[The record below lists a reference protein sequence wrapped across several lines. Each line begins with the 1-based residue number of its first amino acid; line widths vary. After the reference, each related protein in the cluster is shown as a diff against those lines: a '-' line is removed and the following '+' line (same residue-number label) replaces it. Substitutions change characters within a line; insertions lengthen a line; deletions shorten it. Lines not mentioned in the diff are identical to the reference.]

1 MFDTRLKKSLR
12 ASDSSDGT
20 PQMCSQVVGGFVG
33 AVRQVS
39 LTVCPD
45 VFNWVEF
52 GGVTGQ
58 AEYMESFVFFQER
71 FNIRSF
77 MNGPSVPY
85 KNHLLSQVPQQV
97 SEEANDLMPCDVVS
111 VETDIK
117 AESSTSRRDCKTA
130 NCRDLL
136 MAVAM
141 SEDWCFA
148 RRSPCFTDKRYEHK
162 PAFVQ
167 ECQVGPKFL
176 GFFLYWAR
184 SCFSILQWP
193 SRFAAKPASPASGS
207 SSQNCGVIASR
218 LRHGY
223 SLCRILS
230 ESVLKYASASI
241 CRWHD
246 LLMRHLAATFSS
258 NRFFVARST
267 KEAAPIGLGSEFPC
281 GLPSG
286 RFETNEQSSLKR
298 LSAFLR
304 HNGRFC
310 LSVTW
315 QWPAAVVFPIPWG
328 FRLFSCPII

>member
-1 MFDTRLKKSLR
+1 MFDTRLEKSLR

-20 PQMCSQVVGGFVG
+20 SQMRSQVVGGFIG

-39 LTVCPD
+39 LSVCPD
-45 VFNWVEF
+45 VFNRVEF
-52 GGVTGQ
+52 GGITGQ
-58 AEYMESFVFFQER
+58 AVDMESFIFFQER
-71 FNIRSF
+71 LNIRSF
-77 MNGPSVPY
+77 MNRATIPY
-85 KNHLLSQVPQQV
+85 KNHMFSQVPQQI
-97 SEEANDLMPCDVVS
+97 SEKANDLMPCDVVGMES
-111 VETDIK
+111 DIQ
-117 AESSTSRRDCKTA
+117 AESSTTRRNCKTA
-130 NCRDLL
+130 NRRDLL

-167 ECQVGPKFL
+167 ERQVGPKFL

-207 SSQNCGVIASR
+207 SSQDCGVIASK

-223 SLCRILS
+223 SLCRIS
-230 ESVLKYASASI
+230 SVSALKYASTSR

-258 NRFFVARST
+258 NRFFVARSAT
-267 KEAAPIGLGSEFPC
+267 EAAPTGLGSEFPF
-281 GLPSG
+281 GPFSG
-286 RFETNEQSSLKR
+286 RFETIVQLNLR
-298 LSAFLR
+298 MLSAFPL
-304 HNGRFC
+304 HGGRFC
-310 LSVTW
+310 LN
-315 QWPAAVVFPIPWG
+315 AA
-328 FRLFSCPII
+328 